1 MLDKAGHPVRLI
13 GTVMDITARKRY
25 ERELEQA
32 RDAAEAANV
41 AKTQFLAHM
50 SHEVRTPMN
59 GVLGMAQLLEREPLT
74 PDQRD
79 MVHHIRASGK
89 SLLSILN
96 DILDL
101 SKIEAGELTIERRP
115 FDLRQSLAHI
125 DSICRVAAEG
135 KGVDLQLELAPGLAG
150 HWQGDALR
158 LEQVLF
164 NLVGNAIKF
173 TEAGKVVIVVRPP
186 PSAGAPNRVR
196 FEVTDT
202 GIGMDADCQAR
213 LFAPFT
219 QGDGS
224 ISRRFGGTGLGL
236 AISKRLVELM
246 GGEIGV
252 SSAVG
257 AGSTFWFELPL
268 APVAAPTE
276 PNPTSAAED
285 TLPRLQGLR
294 LLVVDDSLIN
304 LTLAERVLQRE
315 GAEVTLKKNGQEA
328 VDCLRDSPDAFDLV
342 LMDIQ
347 MPVMDGLTAT
357 RAIRDELGLEKL
369 PVIALSAGVLP
380 EEQQNAR
387 DAGVNDF
394 LPKPMDL
401 KQMADMIRSYCP
413 ASMTPL
419 SAGAQPP
426 GR

>member
-1 MLDKAGHPVRLI
+1 
-13 GTVMDITARKRY
+13 
-25 ERELEQA
+25 
-32 RDAAEAANV
+32 
-41 AKTQFLAHM
+41 
-50 SHEVRTPMN
+50 
-59 GVLGMAQLLEREPLT
+59 
-74 PDQRD
+74 
-79 MVHHIRASGK
+79 
-89 SLLSILN
+89 
-96 DILDL
+96 
-101 SKIEAGELTIERRP
+101 
-115 FDLRQSLAHI
+115 
-125 DSICRVAAEG
+125 
-135 KGVDLQLELAPGLAG
+135 
-150 HWQGDALR
+150 
-158 LEQVLF
+158 
-164 NLVGNAIKF
+164 
-173 TEAGKVVIVVRPP
+173 
-186 PSAGAPNRVR
+186 
-196 FEVTDT
+196 
-202 GIGMDADCQAR
+202 MDADCQAR

-268 APVAAPTE
+268 APVAASTEATPT
-276 PNPTSAAED
+276 PAAED

-347 MPVMDGLTAT
+347 MPVMDGLAAT

-401 KQMADMIRSYCP
+401 QQMAEMIRSYCP
-413 ASMTPL
+413 APV
-419 SAGAQPP
+419 ARG
-426 GR
+426 